1 MTEKNVF
8 EGSDV
13 TDAINKACAKLGVSQ
28 EQLDIEVVRTGTSG
42 IFGLMRR
49 SARIKAS
56 LKTTTPDHDEVVA
69 PLPIPIPKKKGAPR
83 PPKEAPPTRAKERP
97 AAKPPLPAAPAEPAG
112 PIDPEVFRAVESELG
127 NILDR
132 LGLPATITA
141 TQEEDKVLARITGDH
156 VDAIVGPDGQ
166 TLDALQFLVRK
177 IISRRF
183 PGRVLVTLDAGS
195 FREVR
200 RQGLMEEALRLAV
213 EVKESGK
220 TKMMPPLNP
229 AERRIVHMA
238 LQQDTTIRSRSV
250 GDGIFK
256 KVLIYLP
263 GQGGKKGGRRRGPA
277 PAPVATE

>member
-1 MTEKNVF
+1 MADKNVF
-8 EGSDV
+8 DGSDV
-13 TDAINKACAKLGVSQ
+13 TDAIRKACATLGVTQ
-28 EQLDIEVVRTGTSG
+28 AELDIEVVRTGTSG

-49 SARIKAS
+49 SAQIKVSRKGDMPEQEEGKA
-56 LKTTTPDHDEVVA
+56 PDVR
-69 PLPIPIPKKKGAPR
+69 KKGAAR
-83 PPKEAPPTRAKERP
+83 PATASRAKEKPAAPARAKERP
-97 AAKPPLPAAPAEPAG
+97 AARAAEPIAPAG
-112 PIDPEVFRAVESELG
+112 PIDPAIFRAVEAELG
-127 NILDR
+127 RIVELM
-132 LGLPATITA
+132 GFPATIIA
-141 TQEEDKVLARITGDH
+141 TQEDDKVLATITGDH
-156 VDAIVGPDGQ
+156 VDEIVGPEGQ

-200 RQGLMEEALRLAV
+200 RQGLTEEAIRLAD

-263 GQGGKKGGRRRGPA
+263 GQGGKKGSRRQRPA
-277 PAPVATE
+277 ASVDEE

>member
-1 MTEKNVF
+1 MADNSVF
-8 EGSDV
+8 DGSDV
-13 TDAINKACAKLGVSQ
+13 TDAIDKACAKLRVTQ
-28 EQLDIEVVRTGTSG
+28 EQLAIEVVRTGTSG

-49 SARIKAS
+49 RARIKVS
-56 LKTTTPDHDEVVA
+56 LKEGAPDLDEAHA
-69 PLPIPIPKKKGAPR
+69 PAPAVQKKAAPR
-83 PPKEAPPTRAKERP
+83 PREAAPARAKERP
-97 AAKPPLPAAPAEPAG
+97 AARPAEPIAPAG
-112 PIDPEVFRAVESELG
+112 PIDPEVLRAVETELG
-127 NILDR
+127 RILE
-132 LGLPATITA
+132 LMGFPATITA
-141 TQEEDKVLARITGDH
+141 TQEDGKVLARIAGDY
-156 VDAIVGPDGQ
+156 VDDIVGPEGQ

-183 PGRVLVTLDAGS
+183 PGRVLVSLDAGS

-200 RQGLMEEALRLAV
+200 RQGLTEEAVRLAV

-256 KVLIYLP
+256 KVLICLP
-263 GQGGKKGGRRRGPA
+263 GQGGKKGGGRRRGPA
-277 PAPVATE
+277 PVAEG